1 MSNLIYC
8 YVSIHFSRDNL
19 RSSIIRLSIQMLM
32 NLRSSIIRHSVR
44 ILMFSK
50 RFDGGKCVAN
60 WGGGGSRLILTEM
73 YPVCNTLLSLS
84 VPYFLLQI
92 CGPHSS
98 TRLNLKAAWA
108 YGTLRTEQVLV
119 TADMFSPQFL
129 PEVSPL
135 LM

>member
-1 MSNLIYC
+1 M
-8 YVSIHFSRDNL
+8 VG
-19 RSSIIRLSIQMLM
+19 
-32 NLRSSIIRHSVR
+32 SV
-44 ILMFSK
+44 LQ
-50 RFDGGKCVAN
+50 A
-60 WGGGGSRLILTEM
+60 GGSHSILTEM

-92 CGPHSS
+92 SGPNLS

-108 YGTLRTEQVLV
+108 YGTPRTEQALV
-119 TADMFSPQFL
+119 TADVFSPQFL